1 MRGILAVN
9 GGSSSLK
16 CRLFDVGDEQLR
28 ALAAVSV
35 SDIGTQPRW
44 HVEVAADGNST
55 STALAALEG
64 LPAEQRHACAIGAI
78 LRWIDETPAL
88 PAPCAI
94 GHRVVHGGDVFHE
107 PHIVDEVVLD
117 VLRGLARLAP
127 LHQPLN
133 IALIEACTQAAPE
146 ALQVACFDTMFHQ
159 GQSRLERDY
168 ALPRELSEAGIRR
181 YGFHGLS
188 YEFVSSELARINPQ
202 AWAGR
207 CVIAHLG
214 AGASLCAVQAGASV
228 ATSMGFSTLDGVP
241 MGTRCGSIDPGVLI
255 HLLRE
260 GRFDLDALEELLYR
274 RSGLLGVSGISGQV
288 QALRQSGAAAAQFA
302 LQQFAYRIA
311 REIGS
316 LAAAMGGIDA
326 LVFTGGIG
334 ENDALLR
341 AAVSEHCGWLGAR
354 LDGARNA
361 AHAPLISSE
370 DSRIALHVI
379 ATSEETLI
387 ARHTRAIAWPD
398 APGTPQQRDHA

>member
-16 CRLFDVGDEQLR
+16 CRLFDVEDAQLR
-28 ALAAVSV
+28 TLAAVNI
-35 SDIGTQPRW
+35 SDIGKQPQWRI
-44 HVEVAADGNST
+44 ETATDSPR
-55 STALAALEG
+55 SEALAALEG
-64 LPAEQRHACAIGAI
+64 LPLEQRHARAIGAI
-78 LRWIDETPAL
+78 LRWIDATPTL
-88 PAPCAI
+88 PVPCAI
-94 GHRVVHGGDVFHE
+94 GHRVVHGGDVFHG
-107 PHIVDEVVLD
+107 PHLIDEVVLD

-127 LHQPLN
+127 LHQPVN
-133 IALIEACTQAAPE
+133 IALIEACADAAPE
-146 ALQVACFDTMFHQ
+146 AVQIACFDTMFHQ

-168 ALPRELSEAGIRR
+168 ALPRELSAAGIRR

-188 YEFVSSELARINPQ
+188 YEYVCAELARINPQ

-214 AGASLCAVQAGASV
+214 AGASLCAVQGGASV

-260 GRFDLDALEELLYR
+260 GTLDLAALEDLLYR

-288 QALRQSGAAAAQFA
+288 EELRRSDAAEARFA

-334 ENDALLR
+334 ENDAELR
-341 AAVSEHCGWLGAR
+341 AGVSAHCHWLGAR
-354 LDGARNA
+354 LDSARNA
-361 AHAPLISSE
+361 SHATLVSSD

-379 ATSEETLI
+379 ATREETLI
-387 ARHTRAIAWPD
+387 ARHTRAIAC
-398 APGTPQQRDHA
+398 PGIFDTPEQRGRA